1 MGAAMRDKIGY
12 RVFVIRVEIR
22 HWLLH
27 RGVDLGHWF
36 GRHVPRTLAY
46 WAVMGL
52 WVRATTG
59 ENGHRNAVA
68 ITAHD
73 LLLVS
78 EGKAPEHA

>member
-1 MGAAMRDKIGY
+1 MWKEFRFRAYM
-12 RVFVIRVEIR
+12 IRMDARQWLEHRYVMAG
-22 HWLLH
+22 HWLGK
-27 RGVDLGHWF
+27 RT
-36 GRHVPRTLAY
+36 PRTIAY
-46 WAVMGL
+46 WVVMGL

-78 EGKAPEHA
+78 EGKAPEHV